1 MNALFDGR
9 IRRKNVEPAAP
20 SGTIITHVSVKHFP
34 DGWLPCWGQAVS
46 RARYSKLFAVL
57 GYSFGAGDEAG
68 ETFNLPD
75 LRGQTTMGY
84 GKYRPV
90 GATGG
95 SDTQTLT
102 EANLAPHSHS
112 GTTSTDGS
120 HTHSSN
126 ADGSPYSLSTYN
138 GSNTAGGDL
147 DTSSGEPN
155 LFAGPV
161 ALSINSAGS
170 HNHTFTTNS
179 KGSGTAFSILQPY
192 LVVNHLI
199 KI

>member
-34 DGWLPCWGQAVS
+34 EGWLPCWGQAVS

-57 GYSFGAGDEAG
+57 GTSFGGCG

-95 SDTQTLT
+95 SDTQTLI
-102 EANLAPHSHS
+102 EANMPEHSHS
-112 GTTSTDGS
+112 GTTSTDGA
-120 HTHSSN
+120 HVHSSN
-126 ADGSPYSLSTYN
+126 ADGSTYSLSTYN
-138 GSNTAGGDL
+138 GNNTAGGDL

-161 ALSINSAGS
+161 ALSINSAGAHS
-170 HNHTFTTNS
+170 HTFTTNS
-179 KGSGTAFSILQPY
+179 KGSGTEFSILQPY
-192 LVVNHLI
+192 LVVNYLI
-199 KI
+199 KV